1 MIKITDKHDCCGC
14 SACVQRCPKRCISLK
29 EDEEGFL
36 YPDVNIDECIDCHLC
51 EKVCPWLNRPDKLQ
65 PLEVL
70 AVKNRNEEERMA
82 SSSGGVFIAIA
93 KKVIERGGVV
103 FGAVFDDNWE
113 VVHTYAETIDGVK
126 LMMGSKY
133 VQSRIGNCYCE
144 AEKFLKSGREV
155 MFTGTPCQIMGLHKF
170 LRKEYPNLL
179 SVDCLC
185 HGVPSPG
192 VWRRYLCES
201 VYKTDNNK
209 DKITGIEFRNKNVGG
224 WKNYSF
230 LVKGKTGLNDENKIL
245 YSESHDK
252 NAYMRG
258 FLSDIYLRPSCYSC
272 KCKNGISH
280 SDITIADFWG
290 INIQAPDFDD
300 NKGVGL
306 VLVNTRKG
314 KKVFDSLDME
324 AKYFSL
330 SDVKPMNGGF
340 KEYISENPKRK
351 MFFECLSN
359 GDSVEVAVGK
369 FLYVPAYK
377 VILTRIT
384 KIKSKINRILKA
396 IKS

>member
-14 SACVQRCPKRCISLK
+14 SACVQRCPKQCISLK

-36 YPDVNIDECIDCHLC
+36 YPKVNIDECIDCHLC
-51 EKVCPWLNRPDKLQ
+51 EKVCPWLNRSDKLQ

-113 VVHTYAETIDGVK
+113 VVHTYSETIDGVK
-126 LMMGSKY
+126 PMMGSKY
-133 VQSRIGNCYCE
+133 VQSRMGDCYRE
-144 AEKFLKSGREV
+144 AENFLKSGREV
-155 MFTGTPCQIMGLHKF
+155 MFTGTPCQITGLHKF
-170 LRKEYPNLL
+170 LRKEYSNLL
-179 SVDCLC
+179 SVDFLC

-306 VLVNTRKG
+306 VLVNTQRG
-314 KKVFDSLDME
+314 KELFDCLNMDKKCS
-324 AKYFSL
+324 SL
-330 SDVKPMNGGF
+330 SDAKPMNGGF

-351 MFFECLSN
+351 MFFEYLSN
-359 GDSVEVAVGK
+359 GDSVEVAVDK

-377 VILTRIT
+377 VMLTRLKN
-384 KIKSKINRILKA
+384 KIIKA

>member
-65 PLEVL
+65 PLEVF
-70 AVKNRNEEERMA
+70 AVKNRNEEERMS

-93 KKVIERGGVV
+93 KKVIERDGVV

-113 VVHTYAETIDGVK
+113 VVHKYAETIDGVK
-126 LMMGSKY
+126 PMMGSKY
-133 VQSRIGNCYCE
+133 VQSRIGDCYRE
-144 AEKFLKSGREV
+144 AENFLKSGREV
-155 MFTGTPCQIMGLHKF
+155 MFTGTPCQITGLHKF
-170 LRKEYPNLL
+170 LRKEYSNLL

-290 INIQAPDFDD
+290 VNILAPDFDD

-314 KKVFDSLDME
+314 KNVLDCLDMDT
-324 AKYFSL
+324 KYISL
-330 SDVKPMNGGF
+330 SDAKPMNGGF

-369 FLYVPAYK
+369 FLYVPVYK
-377 VILTRIT
+377 VMLTM
-384 KIKSKINRILKA
+384 IKNKINRIFKA
-396 IKS
+396 IKF